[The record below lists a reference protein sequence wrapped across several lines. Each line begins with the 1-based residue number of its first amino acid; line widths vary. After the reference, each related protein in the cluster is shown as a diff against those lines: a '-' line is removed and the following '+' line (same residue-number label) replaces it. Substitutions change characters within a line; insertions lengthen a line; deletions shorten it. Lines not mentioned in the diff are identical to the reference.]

1 MTAAPPLVEFRG
13 VEKRYAVGDPPAV
26 AGLDLSIERGEFL
39 TLLGPSGSGKTTT
52 LMMLAGFE
60 TPSEGDILLGGASLA
75 RRPPYRRNMGVVFQ
89 NYALFPHM
97 SVAENIAF
105 PLKVRGIKRSEAAA
119 KVAKALA
126 LVKLDGLGDRRPDA
140 LSGGQR
146 QRVAL
151 ARALVFEPDLVLM
164 DEPLGAL
171 DRQLREHLQV
181 EIKRIQRAMGL
192 TIVYV
197 THDQDEALTMSD
209 RIAVFAGGR
218 IQQIGRPNAI
228 YEAPSNAFVAG
239 FVGENN
245 MLAGT
250 VVTTYEGLCAI
261 KLAGGQIVRAVM
273 TGELMPG
280 DAAIAAIRPE
290 HVEMRSAASPCCN
303 AIEAR
308 VEELAYHGDHSRI
321 HAALGEGNAL
331 LIRVPGTPEVRPG
344 QSIPIGWC
352 TDRCFA
358 FPARDRGNLQQG
370 ETG

>member
-1 MTAAPPLVEFRG
+1 MTAASPLVEFRG
-13 VEKRYAVGDPPAV
+13 VEKRYAAGGPVAV
-26 AGLDLSIERGEFL
+26 AGLDLAIERGEFL

-60 TPSEGDILLGGASLA
+60 TPSAGEILLDGASLA
-75 RRPPYRRNMGVVFQ
+75 DRPPYRRNMGVVFQ

-105 PLKVRGIKRSEAAA
+105 PLRVRGIRGNEAAK
-119 KVAKALA
+119 KVASALA
-126 LVKLDGLGDRRPDA
+126 LVKLDDLGERRPDA

-181 EIKRIQRAMGL
+181 EIKRIQRALDL

-209 RIAVFAGGR
+209 RIAVFSAGR
-218 IQQIGRPNAI
+218 IQQVGRPDAI
-228 YEAPSNAFVAG
+228 YETPANAFVAG

-250 VVTTYEGLCAI
+250 LLTQQDGQCAI
-261 KLAGGQIVRAVM
+261 RLPGGQIVRAM
-273 TGELMPG
+273 ATGAMIAG
-280 DAAIAAIRPE
+280 DAVVAAIRPE
-290 HVEMRSAASPCCN
+290 HVETSATPLACCN

-321 HAALGEGNAL
+321 RAALDGGGSL
-331 LIRVPGTPEVRPG
+331 LIRTSRTPEVAPG
-344 QSIPIGWC
+344 QRIPVGWC

-358 FPARDRGNLQQG
+358 FPAENRTDLRQR
-370 ETG
+370 EVA

>member
-1 MTAAPPLVEFRG
+1 MTVAASLVEFRG
-13 VEKRYAVGDPPAV
+13 VGKRYAAGGPAAV
-26 AGLDLSIERGEFL
+26 ADLDLTIERGEFL

-60 TPSEGDILLGGASLA
+60 TPSTGEIFLGGASLA
-75 RRPPYRRNMGVVFQ
+75 DRPPYRRNMGVVFQ

-97 SVAENIAF
+97 SVAENVAF
-105 PLKVRGIKRSEAAA
+105 PLRVRGIRGSEAAR
-119 KVAKALA
+119 KVADVLA
-126 LVKLDGLGDRRPDA
+126 LVKLDGLGERRPDA

-181 EIKRIQRAMGL
+181 EIKRIQRTLGL

-197 THDQDEALTMSD
+197 THDQGEALTMSD

-218 IQQIGRPNAI
+218 VQQVGRPDAI
-228 YEAPSNAFVAG
+228 YETPANAFVAA

-250 VVTTYEGLCAI
+250 VVERHNDRCAI
-261 KLAGGQIVRAVM
+261 RLPGGQIVRATA
-273 TGELMPG
+273 TGAMAAG
-280 DAAIAAIRPE
+280 DSVIAAIRPE
-290 HVEMRSAASPCCN
+290 HVETGITRPACSN

-321 HAALGEGNAL
+321 RAALDGGGSL
-331 LIRVPGTPEVRPG
+331 VIRMPSAADFSAG
-344 QSIPIGWC
+344 QRLPVGWC
-352 TDRCFA
+352 ADRCFA
-358 FPARDRGNLQQG
+358 FPAEDGTAACQKAVA
-370 ETG
+370 

>member
-1 MTAAPPLVEFRG
+1 MNAAPPLVEFRG
-13 VEKRYAVGDPPAV
+13 IEKRYAAGVPAAV
-26 AGLDLSIERGEFL
+26 ADLDLSIERGEFL

-60 TPSEGDILLGGASLA
+60 IPSAGDILLGGASLA
-75 RRPPYRRNMGVVFQ
+75 ARPPYRRNMGVVFQ

-97 SVAENIAF
+97 SVAENVAF
-105 PLKVRGIKRSEAAA
+105 PLSVRGIKGSAAA
-119 KVAKALA
+119 KKVATALA
-126 LVKLDGLGDRRPDA
+126 LVKLDGLGERRPGA

-181 EIKRIQRAMGL
+181 EIKRIQRTLGL

-197 THDQDEALTMSD
+197 THDQSEALTMSD

-218 IQQIGRPNAI
+218 IQQLGRPNTI
-228 YEAPSNAFVAG
+228 YETPANAFVAG

-250 VVTTYEGLCAI
+250 VVTRQDDQCAI
-261 KLAGGQIVRAVM
+261 RLSGGQIVRAM
-273 TGELMPG
+273 ATGEMMAG
-280 DAAIAAIRPE
+280 DHVVAAIRPE
-290 HVEMRSAASPCCN
+290 HVETSAVPLACCN

-308 VEELAYHGDHSRI
+308 VEEVAYHGDHSRI
-321 HAALGEGNAL
+321 RATLDGGGSL
-331 LIRVPGTPEVRPG
+331 MIRTSSAPEVAPG
-344 QSIPIGWC
+344 QRIPIGWC

-358 FPARDRGNLQQG
+358 FPAEDRAVMRRG
-370 ETG
+370 ELA